1 VTPSPVAARPAG
13 PGVTFSISEEENL
26 ITWASEGGD
35 SYAMAF
41 HSPSGCAQVWAD
53 LQVVLSSDFDDP
65 TNIYGEPLALPA
77 PSEETLAQLPHV
89 LAAWPPLQRERL
101 QHELLAPPP
110 GAAAADGDWVAHL
123 CRLFER
129 VETNAR
135 QERQRSGAPA
145 EERAD
150 AAEGGYPADAAQ
162 LSPLAQLACTF
173 RMLIAMVS

>member
-1 VTPSPVAARPAG
+1 MSDRPTPHTPHERHSPAPASVLTPSPVAARPAG

-77 PSEETLAQLPHV
+77 P
-89 LAAWPPLQRERL
+89 RL
-101 QHELLAPPP
+101 
-110 GAAAADGDWVAHL
+110 
-123 CRLFER
+123 
-129 VETNAR
+129 
-135 QERQRSGAPA
+135 S
-145 EERAD
+145 
-150 AAEGGYPADAAQ
+150 
-162 LSPLAQLACTF
+162 
-173 RMLIAMVS
+173 

>member
-1 VTPSPVAARPAG
+1 MPRTVAP
-13 PGVTFSISEEENL
+13 
-26 ITWASEGGD
+26 
-35 SYAMAF
+35 
-41 HSPSGCAQVWAD
+41 Q
-53 LQVVLSSDFDDP
+53 
-65 TNIYGEPLALPA
+65 A

-101 QHELLAPPP
+101 QHELLTPPP
-110 GAAAADGDWVAHL
+110 GAAAAGDWVAHL

-129 VETNAR
+129 VEANAR
-135 QERQRSGAPA
+135 QERQRSGASA

-150 AAEGGYPADAAQ
+150 AAE